1 VIAFIDGHRDNQTDG
16 LKWGVEPICEV
27 LQFAPST
34 YHDNKTRPPSARA
47 VLDQQ
52 LKPLIEKVFDDN
64 YRVYGAEKIWEQ
76 LLRDGVQV
84 ARCTVERLMKE
95 LGIEGAR
102 RGKAFVITTESDP
115 LAERPK
121 DFVKRKFSASAPNR
135 LWVADLTYV
144 RTLAGWVY
152 VAFVIDVFSRK
163 FIGWKVST
171 SLHADIA
178 LDALEM
184 AFRGRN
190 NCEGVVHHSDR
201 GVQYLSI
208 RYSERLAEAQVI
220 ASVGTKGDS
229 YDNALMES
237 HNGLYKW
244 ELINRRDDWRDADH
258 VEWETLCYIDW
269 FNNRRL
275 HGANGMVPPVELEE
289 AYYRVINSADML
301 VSQ

>member
-1 VIAFIDGHRDNQTDG
+1 MIAFIDGHRDNETDG

-34 YHDNKTRPPSARA
+34 YHDNKSRLPSARS
-47 VLDQQ
+47 VRDEQ
-52 LKPLIEKVFDDN
+52 LKPLITKVFEDN
-64 YRVYGAEKIWEQ
+64 YRVYGAEKVWEQ
-76 LLRDGVQV
+76 LLREDVKV
-84 ARCTVERLMKE
+84 ARCTVERLMKD

-102 RGKAFVITTESDP
+102 RGKAFVVTTESNP

-121 DFVKRKFSASAPNR
+121 DFVKRKFSANAPNK

-144 RTLAGWVY
+144 KTLAGWVY

-184 AFRGRN
+184 AFRDRN
-190 NCEGVVHHSDR
+190 NCDGVIHHSDR

-208 RYSERLAEAQVI
+208 RYSERLAEAQAT

-229 YDNALMES
+229 FDNALMES

-244 ELINRRDDWRDADH
+244 ELILRRDDWRDANH

-269 FNNRRL
+269 FNNHRL